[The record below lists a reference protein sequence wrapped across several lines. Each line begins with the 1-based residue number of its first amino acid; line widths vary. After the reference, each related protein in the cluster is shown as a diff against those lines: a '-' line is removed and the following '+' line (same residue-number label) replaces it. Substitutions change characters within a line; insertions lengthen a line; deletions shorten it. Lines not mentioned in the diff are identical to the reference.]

1 MNIKSLLLGSAA
13 ALAAVSG
20 AQAADAIIAAEP
32 EPMEYV
38 RVCDAFGTGYF
49 YIPGTETCLKIDGYV
64 RFQVDFDNRDGAYA
78 DDHWDAWTRARVNFT
93 SKSDTEL
100 GELTGYIGMQ
110 INTSDSSVFGGL
122 QGTGETN
129 DFTLDE
135 VYMQL
140 GGFKVGTYLNWWDKG
155 LNGETDRIDST
166 FGTRMTSVAY
176 IYTGD
181 AFTAGIQLDELSD
194 ADYFVTSG
202 QDLGVEAIVTA
213 SLGAASIDVL
223 GAYDFANEEG
233 AIRALVSAEVGPGT
247 LQLAGIY
254 ASGLNVYYDRSEW
267 TIAGSYAFKAGDKFT
282 ITPGVQYF
290 SGIDADIDGDWI
302 GDDDA
307 WRAGVTVDYAITSG
321 MALKAT
327 VNYNDADGVDE
338 FWDGFVRL
346 QRNF

>member
-64 RFQVDFDNRDGAYA
+64 RFQVDFDSRDGAYA
-78 DDHWDAWTRARVNFT
+78 DDNWDAWTRARVNFT

-110 INTSDSSVFGGL
+110 INTSDSPTFGAL
-122 QGTGETN
+122 QGTGSTN
-129 DFTLDE
+129 AFTLDE
-135 VYMQL
+135 VYLQL
-140 GGFKVGTYLNWWDKG
+140 GGFKAGTYLNWWDKG
-155 LNGETDRIDST
+155 INGETDQLASV
-166 FGTRMTSVAY
+166 FGTRMTSIAY

-181 AFTAGIQLDELSD
+181 AFTAGIQLDELSN

-202 QDLGVEAIVTA
+202 QDFGIEGIVTA
-213 SLGAASIDVL
+213 SLGAASIDLL
-223 GAYDFANEEG
+223 GSYDFANEDG
-233 AIRALVSAEVGPGT
+233 AVRALVSAGVGPGT
-247 LQLAGIY
+247 LQLAGVWS
-254 ASGLNVYYDRSEW
+254 SGVNVYYDRAEW
-267 TIAGSYAFKAGDKFT
+267 TIAGSYAFKATDKFT

-290 SGIDADIDGDWI
+290 ANTDIDASGDFF
-302 GDDDA
+302 GDDG

-321 MALKAT
+321 MAMKAT
-327 VNYNDADGVDE
+327 VNYNDFDGSDE

-346 QRNF
+346 QRSF